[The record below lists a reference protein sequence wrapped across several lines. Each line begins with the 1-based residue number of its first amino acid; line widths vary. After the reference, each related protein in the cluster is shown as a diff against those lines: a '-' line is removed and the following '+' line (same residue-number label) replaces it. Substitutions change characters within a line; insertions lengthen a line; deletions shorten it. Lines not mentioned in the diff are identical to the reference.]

1 MRLMTSLYLLMCAG
15 AVMAEDSPIVQPG
28 APGTP
33 SRELTAEQAIEV
45 ANSSYSPNDA
55 QFMQDMIPHHNQA
68 VQMAEL
74 VAERTNRQELVDIAG
89 RINVSQADEIAF
101 MQQWLQSRG
110 EKVPDPTAHAAMH
123 TTSNRYPAVQTSR
136 WVVKSMNGSKASG
149 YASRPRRLAAL
160 LTA

>member
-123 TTSNRYPAVQTSR
+123 TAHTMAGMATPEQMAE
-136 WVVKSMNGSKASG
+136 
-149 YASRPRRLAAL
+149 LAQSEGTAFDEL
-160 LTA
+160 FLTLMIR